1 MEINFQS
8 FFVLSLQSH
17 VTTITTIFNFDE
29 FIFVYVINVRFICH
43 DEIYLLTYAYTVEG
57 KGSDV
62 VIFKNSILTL
72 SLTLYKYASY
82 KQLSHTVQKQPS
94 TTINF

>member
-1 MEINFQS
+1 MLDL
-8 FFVLSLQSH
+8 FVMAKY
-17 VTTITTIFNFDE
+17 T
-29 FIFVYVINVRFICH
+29 
-43 DEIYLLTYAYTVEG
+43 YLITYAYTVEG

-82 KQLSHTVQKQPS
+82 KQLSHTVQKHPS
-94 TTINF
+94 TAINF